1 MLAMCDQHEFFFEFD
16 KAYNHQLIEKF
27 EASPEHPLTEEV
39 APAERGVYALYY
51 EGQLVYAGKALQT
64 RLNRRLAEH
73 YRKIVSRKNIDVDD
87 VNCRYLMIRGDW
99 FVRAAEDALI
109 QTYKPVWQQSGFGSH
124 VPGIGRPG
132 VRTSRW
138 DQEFPPKD

>member
-1 MLAMCDQHEFFFEFD
+1 MLTMCDQHEFFFEFD

-27 EASPEHPLTEEV
+27 EASPEHQLTENV
-39 APAERGVYALYY
+39 APAERGVYAVYY
-51 EGQLVYAGKALQT
+51 KGQLVYAGKALQT

-73 YRKIVSRKNIDVDD
+73 YRKIVSRQNIDVTD
-87 VNCRYLMIRGDW
+87 VTCRYLVIRGDW

-109 QTYKPVWQQSGFGSH
+109 QTYKPVRQLSGFGSH